1 MKIRAL
7 AGSRRATIW
16 LIAVQV
22 AAACLA
28 VLVPVTSARS
38 SPRPHVHG
46 SHAHQQRSRSPRLC
60 AHGSRSQGRRRRRK
74 SLLSPCPPGA
84 RTGAASSVTTTS
96 AIVAGRVE
104 PNANTSYFFS
114 YGTTA
119 RYGSRSA
126 SRRAGGRA
134 KAFATSVTLASLR
147 PYTRYHFRIVASNC
161 GGCRTGTTY
170 GADHTFTT
178 AAPPAPPLLP
188 PPLPPLPP
196 PAAPLATTGP
206 ATAIAQTSATVTGT
220 VVANGLPTTWQFDY
234 GPTSAYISETPPQ
247 SGAPGMT
254 NVSASLAGLADAQ
267 TYHYRLVATNSLGT
281 SYGADQ
287 TFTTQTPTSTQQED
301 ADHAIATYAA
311 MQQYFYAPNVYP
323 GDTSSLYVEDYPPS
337 EGGNRYSYL
346 WPFSRALVGTIALA
360 GIPPS
365 VDGGLEYQADVNDR
379 LTGLS
384 HYWDGAANPPGYDS
398 YVTAPFGGGGD
409 KYYDDQGWV
418 GLALAQDYRLTQNA
432 SALSDAKNV
441 FSFVYPGG
449 WDGNSGEFDPGGTFW
464 VQQGAGLGLTNHE
477 RTATSNAP
485 NAELGFRLEQLDPS
499 DRATYETGSMM
510 MYGWVN
516 HYLYNV
522 DSNPTDP
529 DAPNPN
535 YEPSKPALVFDKV
548 TEGRVGKTLWAY
560 NQGAM
565 IAANV
570 TAYQD
575 TGETDYLVN
584 AEALANAS
592 LDYFTEADYLDTQPA
607 AFVAIYFRGLL
618 VLYAATGENTLRAK
632 ILQAAQIYAEDA
644 WNNYRN
650 GQNLFHLP
658 SSPGSSYRLLDQGAL
673 LELYAALAWEP
684 SDYDML
690 P

>member
-1 MKIRAL
+1 
-7 AGSRRATIW
+7 
-16 LIAVQV
+16 V
-22 AAACLA
+22 
-28 VLVPVTSARS
+28 
-38 SPRPHVHG
+38 
-46 SHAHQQRSRSPRLC
+46 
-60 AHGSRSQGRRRRRK
+60 
-74 SLLSPCPPGA
+74 
-84 RTGAASSVTTTS
+84 
-96 AIVAGRVE
+96 
-104 PNANTSYFFS
+104 
-114 YGTTA
+114 
-119 RYGSRSA
+119 
-126 SRRAGGRA
+126 
-134 KAFATSVTLASLR
+134 FATSVTLAGLR
-147 PYTRYHFRIVASNC
+147 PYTRYHFRIIATNC

-170 GADHTFTT
+170 GADHAFTT
-178 AAPPAPPLLP
+178 AAPAPQPPPP
-188 PPLPPLPP
+188 PPLPAPLL
-196 PAAPLATTGP
+196 AAPLGSTGP
-206 ATAIAQTSATVTGT
+206 ATTITQISATVTGT
-220 VVANGLPTTWQFDY
+220 VAANGLPTTWHFEY
-234 GPTSAYISETPPQ
+234 GPTSAYVSETPPQ
-247 SGAPGMT
+247 SGAVGMT
-254 NVSASLAGLADAQ
+254 NVSASLTGLADAQ

-301 ADHAIATYAA
+301 ADHAIAAYAA

-323 GDTSSLYVEDYPPS
+323 GDSSSLYAEDYPQS

-346 WPFSRALVGTIALA
+346 WPFSRALVGTITLA

-365 VDGGLEYQADVNDR
+365 VDGGFDYQADVNDR
-379 LTGLS
+379 MTGLS
-384 HYWDGAANPPGYDS
+384 HYWDGAASPPGYDS

-409 KYYDDQGWV
+409 KYYDDQVWV

-432 SALSDAKNV
+432 SALSDAENV

-477 RTATSNAP
+477 RTTTSNAP

-499 DRATYETGSMM
+499 DQATYETGSMM

-529 DAPNPN
+529 NAPNPN

-548 TEGRVGKTLWAY
+548 TEGRVGKTLWTY

-575 TGETDYLVN
+575 TGETDYLMN

-618 VLYAATGENTLRAK
+618 VLYAATGEHTLQAK
-632 ILQAAQIYAEDA
+632 ILQAAQTYTDDA

-690 P
+690 S

>member
-1 MKIRAL
+1 MRIRAL

-22 AAACLA
+22 AAAACLA
-28 VLVPVTSARS
+28 VLVPITSARS
-38 SPRPHVHG
+38 ALRADVDSL
-46 SHAHQQRSRSPRLC
+46 HAHQQRSGSRRMC
-60 AHGSRSQGRRRRRK
+60 AQGSRSHQSRRRK
-74 SLLSPCPPGA
+74 SLFSPCPPGA
-84 RTGAASSVTTTS
+84 RTGAARSVTTTS
-96 AIVAGRVE
+96 AIVAGRVT

-126 SRRAGGRA
+126 SRRAGGRP

-147 PYTRYHFRIVASNC
+147 PYTRYHFRIIATNC

-178 AAPPAPPLLP
+178 AAPSPMP
-188 PPLPPLPP
+188 PPLPSPPP
-196 PAAPLATTGP
+196 PAAPVATTGS
-206 ATAIAQTSATVTGT
+206 AIAITQISATVTGT
-220 VVANGLPTTWQFDY
+220 VEANGVPTTWHFDY
-234 GPTSAYISETPPQ
+234 GPTSAYLAETPPQ
-247 SGAPGMT
+247 TGAPGMT
-254 NVSASLAGLADAQ
+254 DVSASLAGLADAQ

-311 MQQYFYAPNVYP
+311 MQQYFYAPNVSP
-323 GDTSSLYVEDYPPS
+323 GDTSSLYVEDYPQS
-337 EGGNRYSYL
+337 GNRYSYL
-346 WPFSRALVGTIALA
+346 WPFSRALVATIILA

-365 VDGGLEYQADVNDR
+365 FDGGLEYQADVSDR
-379 LTGLS
+379 LSGLS

-409 KYYDDQGWV
+409 KYYDDQAWV
-418 GLALAQDYRLTQNA
+418 GLALAQDYRLTQSA
-432 SALSDAKNV
+432 SALSDAENV
-441 FSFVYPGG
+441 FSFVYPDG
-449 WDGNSGEFDPGGTFW
+449 WDGNAGEFDPGGTFW

-477 RTATSNAP
+477 RTTTSNAP
-485 NAELGFRLEQLDPS
+485 NAELGFRLEQLDPG
-499 DRATYETGSMM
+499 DQATYETGSMT
-510 MYGWVN
+510 MYRWVN

-529 DAPNPN
+529 NAPNPN
-535 YEPSKPALVFDKV
+535 YEPSKPSLVFDKV
-548 TEGRVGKTLWAY
+548 TEGRVGKTLWTY

-575 TGETDYLVN
+575 TAETGYLTN

-592 LDYFTEADYLDTQPA
+592 LDYFTEANYLDTQPA

-618 VLYAATGENTLRAK
+618 VLYAATGDSTLRAK
-632 ILQAAQIYAEDA
+632 ILHAAQTYAGDA
-644 WNNYRN
+644 WNDYRN

-673 LELYAALAWEP
+673 LEIYAALAWEP

>member
-1 MKIRAL
+1 MRIRAV
-7 AGSRRATIW
+7 AGSPRATIW

-38 SPRPHVHG
+38 SPRPHVH
-46 SHAHQQRSRSPRLC
+46 SLHAHQQRSRSPRLC
-60 AHGSRSQGRRRRRK
+60 AHGSRSQGHRQRRK
-74 SLLSPCPPGA
+74 ALFSPCPPGA

-96 AIVAGRVE
+96 AIVAGRVK
-104 PNANTSYFFS
+104 PNASTSYFFS

-119 RYGSRSA
+119 RYGSRSS
-126 SRRAGGRA
+126 SRRAGRRP

-147 PYTRYHFRIVASNC
+147 PYTRYHFRIIATNC

-178 AAPPAPPLLP
+178 AATPPPPLLP
-188 PPLPPLPP
+188 PPLPPPPP

-206 ATAIAQTSATVTGT
+206 AIAITQTSATVTGT
-220 VVANGLPTTWQFDY
+220 VVTNGLPTTWHFEY
-234 GPTSAYISETPPQ
+234 GPTSAYVSETPPQ

-254 NVSASLAGLADAQ
+254 NVSASLTGLADAQ

-287 TFTTQTPTSTQQED
+287 TFTTQTPTSTQQEN
-301 ADHAIATYAA
+301 ADHAVATYAA

-323 GDTSSLYVEDYPPS
+323 GDTSSLYVEDYPQS
-337 EGGNRYSYL
+337 GNRYSYL
-346 WPFSRALVGTIALA
+346 WPFSRALVGTITLA

-409 KYYDDQGWV
+409 KYYDDQAWV
-418 GLALAQDYRLTQNA
+418 GLALAQDYRLTRSA
-432 SALSDAKNV
+432 GALSDAESV

-449 WDGNSGEFDPGGTFW
+449 WDGNSDEFDPGGTFW

-477 RTATSNAP
+477 RTTTSNAP
-485 NAELGFRLEQLDPS
+485 NAELGFRLEQLDPG
-499 DRATYETGSMM
+499 DQATYETGSMM

-522 DSNPTDP
+522 ESNPTDP
-529 DAPNPN
+529 NAPNPN

-548 TEGRVGKTLWAY
+548 TEGRVGKTLWTY

-575 TGETDYLVN
+575 TDETDYLMN

-618 VLYAATGENTLRAK
+618 VLYAATGDSTLRAK
-632 ILQAAQIYAEDA
+632 ILRAAQTYADDA